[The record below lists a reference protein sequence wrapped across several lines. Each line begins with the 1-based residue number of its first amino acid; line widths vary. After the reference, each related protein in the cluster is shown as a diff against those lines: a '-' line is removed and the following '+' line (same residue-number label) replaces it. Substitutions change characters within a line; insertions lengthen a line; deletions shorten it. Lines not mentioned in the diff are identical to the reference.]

1 MLVVKKHIIAVIF
14 VSFLLWISQWTSLAG
29 TFSDNFDDGDL
40 IGWKANVGT
49 GISVVDGKLQFKGVD
64 SLIVKVGEPLWKDYS
79 LKARVKIVEFIRGG
93 WFSIRT
99 LQNNTGHPTGYYELH
114 LSQSEVVVALYV
126 NNRRVESFRV
136 PAATEEKIWYSVR
149 IIPSRGK
156 MSFYLDEVLIAQL
169 TDVGLSGYMDMCS
182 TKGTHV
188 YVDDVTI
195 SGPNIPDT
203 GPSGPNS
210 FAVSPRSKLVTAWGR
225 IKLANSYHF
234 R

>member
-1 MLVVKKHIIAVIF
+1 MGKVVVKRQIIAAIF
-14 VSFLLWISQWTSLAG
+14 ISSLLWISQWTSLAG

-40 IGWKANVGT
+40 IGWKANIAT
-49 GISVVDGKLQFKGVD
+49 GISVVGGKLQFKGAD
-64 SLIVKVGEPLWKDYS
+64 SLIVKVGEPLWKGYS
-79 LKARVKIVEFIRGG
+79 LKARTKIVEFVRGG

-99 LQNNTGHPTGYYELH
+99 LQNNTGDPTGYYEFH
-114 LSQSEVVVALYV
+114 LSQSEIIVALYV

-136 PAATEEKIWYSVR
+136 PTAIEEKIWYSVR
-149 IIPSRGK
+149 ISPSKGK

-203 GPSGPNS
+203 GLSGPNS
-210 FAVSPRSKLVTAWGR
+210 FAVPARSKLITTWGR
-225 IKLANSYHF
+225 VKHGNS
-234 R
+234 